1 MVDIQPYE
9 GGKDAGGGGVGLPL
23 LHIALRPAPP
33 TAHAMTRSPE
43 VATAMADVR
52 LYGGGKGERRGIVG
66 GR

>member
-1 MVDIQPYE
+1 
-9 GGKDAGGGGVGLPL
+9 
-23 LHIALRPAPP
+23 
-33 TAHAMTRSPE
+33 MTRSPE